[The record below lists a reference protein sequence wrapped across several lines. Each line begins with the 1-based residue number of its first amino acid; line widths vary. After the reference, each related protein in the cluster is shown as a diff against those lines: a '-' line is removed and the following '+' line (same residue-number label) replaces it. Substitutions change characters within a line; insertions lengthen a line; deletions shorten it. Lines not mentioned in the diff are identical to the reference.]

1 MNMRRLRIIK
11 YVASAVAVMVL
22 AWCASAIA
30 VYAVSSGRVFDSA
43 SIDAVPHQRAAVVM
57 GCVRTLPNGLNNL
70 YFSRRIDAAAELYK
84 AGKVDCLD
92 LRITTPVTFL
102 VGENGSGKS
111 TLLEALVDIAG
122 LPVRGGGKGELADH
136 GGESEL
142 APYLRSGWTQRPGHG
157 FFFRAEFEERFAS
170 LLDSRRDDRDF
181 IGDPYSRYGGR
192 SLHERS
198 HGEAFLHMMRAW
210 MYPGIL
216 FMDEPE
222 SALSP
227 QKQLTLL
234 TLIYDM
240 VEDRDT
246 QFVIAT
252 HSPILMTFPGATILS
267 LDGGDIHEITL
278 EETQHY
284 QITKGILE
292 SPERYWR
299 HLRG

>member
-1 MNMRRLRIIK
+1 MRDVQIYLTNVRSEIPK
-11 YVASAVAVMVL
+11 
-22 AWCASAIA
+22 
-30 VYAVSSGRVFDSA
+30 
-43 SIDAVPHQRAAVVM
+43 DAEWDKFPL
-57 GCVRTLPNGLNNL
+57 TLPFVKN
-70 YFSRRIDAAAELYK
+70 
-84 AGKVDCLD
+84 LD

-278 EETQHY
+278 EETQHC

>member
-1 MNMRRLRIIK
+1 MRDVQIYLTQ
-11 YVASAVAVMVL
+11 
-22 AWCASAIA
+22 
-30 VYAVSSGRVFDSA
+30 VYSDIPA
-43 SIDAVPHQRAAVVM
+43 DADRTEFPL
-57 GCVRTLPNGLNNL
+57 TLPFVGGLDIR
-70 YFSRRIDAAAELYK
+70 FK
-84 AGKVDCLD
+84 
-92 LRITTPVTFL
+92 TPVTFI

-111 TLLEALVDIAG
+111 TLLEALVDIAD
-122 LPVRGGGKGELADH
+122 LPVRGGGRNELADH

-142 APYLRSGWTQRPGHG
+142 APFLRSSWAQRPGHG

-170 LLDSRRDDRDF
+170 LLDQRRDDPSF
-181 IGDPYSRYGGR
+181 AGDPYRLYGGR
-192 SLHERS
+192 SLHQRS
-198 HGEAFLHMMRAW
+198 HGEAFLQMMKAW

-234 TLIYDM
+234 TYISDM

-267 LDGGDIHEITL
+267 LDGGKVREVTL
-278 EETQHY
+278 EETPHY
-284 QITKGILE
+284 QITRGILE
-292 SPERYWR
+292 APERYWK

>member
-1 MNMRRLRIIK
+1 MRDVQIYLTNVRSEIPK
-11 YVASAVAVMVL
+11 
-22 AWCASAIA
+22 
-30 VYAVSSGRVFDSA
+30 
-43 SIDAVPHQRAAVVM
+43 DAEWDKFPL
-57 GCVRTLPNGLNNL
+57 TLPFVEN
-70 YFSRRIDAAAELYK
+70 
-84 AGKVDCLD
+84 LD

-181 IGDPYSRYGGR
+181 IGDSYSRYGGR

-210 MYPGIL
+210 MYSGIL

>member
-1 MNMRRLRIIK
+1 MK
-11 YVASAVAVMVL
+11 
-22 AWCASAIA
+22 
-30 VYAVSSGRVFDSA
+30 
-43 SIDAVPHQRAAVVM
+43 DAQLYLTNVHSEIPPGADM
-57 GCVRTLPNGLNNL
+57 GSFPLTLP
-70 YFSRRIDAAAELYK
+70 FVRD
-84 AGKVDCLD
+84 LD
-92 LRITTPVTFL
+92 LDFKTPVTFL
-102 VGENGSGKS
+102 IGENGSGKS

-122 LPVRGGGKGELADH
+122 LPVRGGGRQDIMDH

-142 APYLRSGWTQRPGHG
+142 APYLRSGWAQRPGHG

-170 LLDSRRDDRDF
+170 LLDSRKDDVYF
-181 IGDPYSRYGGR
+181 NGDPYQRYGGR

-198 HGEAFLHMMRAW
+198 HGEAFLHMMKAW

-227 QKQLTLL
+227 QRQLTLL

-267 LDGGDIHEITL
+267 LDGGVIHEISL
-278 EETQHY
+278 CETAHY
-284 QITKGILE
+284 QITKGILDA
-292 SPERYWR
+292 PERYWR
-299 HLRG
+299 HLRGG

>member
-1 MNMRRLRIIK
+1 MRDVQIYLTQ
-11 YVASAVAVMVL
+11 
-22 AWCASAIA
+22 
-30 VYAVSSGRVFDSA
+30 VYSDIPADADRTVF
-43 SIDAVPHQRAAVVM
+43 PL
-57 GCVRTLPNGLNNL
+57 TLPFVGGLDIR
-70 YFSRRIDAAAELYK
+70 FK
-84 AGKVDCLD
+84 
-92 LRITTPVTFL
+92 TPVTFI

-122 LPVRGGGKGELADH
+122 LPVQGGGKNELSDH
-136 GGESEL
+136 DGASEL
-142 APYLRSGWTQRPGHG
+142 GPYLRSIWTQRPGHG

-170 LLDSRRDDRDF
+170 LLEQREHDPGF
-181 IGDPYSRYGGR
+181 VGDPYRRYGGR
-192 SLHERS
+192 SLHQRS
-198 HGEAFLHMMRAW
+198 HGEAFLAMMRAW

-234 TLIYDM
+234 TYISDM

-267 LDGGDIHEITL
+267 LDGGKVHEVAL
-278 EETQHY
+278 GETPHY
-284 QITKGILE
+284 QITRGILE
-292 SPERYWR
+292 APERYWK

>member
-1 MNMRRLRIIK
+1 MRDIQIYLTQVHADIPTDADRG
-11 YVASAVAVMVL
+11 AFPL
-22 AWCASAIA
+22 A
-30 VYAVSSGRVFDSA
+30 
-43 SIDAVPHQRAAVVM
+43 
-57 GCVRTLPNGLNNL
+57 LPFVEGLDIQ
-70 YFSRRIDAAAELYK
+70 FK
-84 AGKVDCLD
+84 
-92 LRITTPVTFL
+92 TPVTFI

-111 TLLEALVDIAG
+111 TLLEALVDLAD
-122 LPVRGGGKGELADH
+122 LPVRGGGRNELADH

-142 APYLRSGWTQRPGHG
+142 APFLRSSWAQRPAHG

-170 LLDSRRDDRDF
+170 LLDQRKDDPGF
-181 IGDPYSRYGGR
+181 VGDPYRRYGGR
-192 SLHERS
+192 SLHRRS
-198 HGEAFLHMMRAW
+198 HGEAFLAMMRAW

-234 TLIYDM
+234 TYISDM

-267 LDGGDIHEITL
+267 LDGGRVHKVSL
-278 EETQHY
+278 EETSHY
-284 QITKGILE
+284 QITRGILE
-292 SPERYWR
+292 APERYWR
-299 HLRG
+299 HLKE